1 MKQVALIRIVD
12 DDPSVGASFRFVL
25 EAVGYQVRTYESAAE
40 FLDGDDPTREGC
52 MLLDVRMPGL
62 SGPELQTRLA
72 EMKCDLPIIFLTAHG
87 EVRMAVEAVQA
98 GALDFLEK
106 PVDAEALLPLLA
118 RGCELHRRRRAV
130 ARDLKRAEVLWNEL
144 MRNGGRQSLSPRG
157 SPTGRRLKFWAFRR
171 TPSEAEG
178 RQCSESVSFTMQ
190 QNSLSFC
197 MTWGS
202 SELRHTGGG
211 RQNEE
216 ADFVRGERAC
226 HDDSYPCERVFVR
239 GRRI

>member
-1 MKQVALIRIVD
+1 MKQVPLIRIVD

-72 EMKCDLPIIFLTAHG
+72 KMKCDLPIIF
-87 EVRMAVEAVQA
+87 
-98 GALDFLEK
+98 
-106 PVDAEALLPLLA
+106 LPLLA

-144 MRNGGRQSLSPRG
+144 
-157 SPTGRRLKFWAFRR
+157 TDAERR
-171 TPSEAEG
+171 TAELVAKGLPNRQAAEILGLSEDTVRSRRASVFGKLELHNAAEL
-178 RQCSESVSFTMQ
+178 SEFLHDMA
-190 QNSLSFC
+190 
-197 MTWGS
+197 
-202 SELRHTGGG
+202 ELRT
-211 RQNEE
+211 E
-216 ADFVRGERAC
+216 AHWWRTAE
-226 HDDSYPCERVFVR
+226 
-239 GRRI
+239 

>member
-1 MKQVALIRIVD
+1 MKQVPLIRIVD

-130 ARDLKRAEVLWNEL
+130 AKGLPNRQAAEILGLSEDTVRSRRASVFGKLEL
-144 MRNGGRQSLSPRG
+144 HNAAELSEF
-157 SPTGRRLKFWAFRR
+157 LHDMA
-171 TPSEAEG
+171 
-178 RQCSESVSFTMQ
+178 
-190 QNSLSFC
+190 
-197 MTWGS
+197 
-202 SELRHTGGG
+202 ELRT
-211 RQNEE
+211 E
-216 ADFVRGERAC
+216 AHWWRTAE
-226 HDDSYPCERVFVR
+226 
-239 GRRI
+239 

>member
-1 MKQVALIRIVD
+1 MKQVPLIRIVD

-144 MRNGGRQSLSPRG
+144 
-157 SPTGRRLKFWAFRR
+157 TDAERR
-171 TPSEAEG
+171 TAEILGLSEDTVRSRRASVFGKLELHNAAEL
-178 RQCSESVSFTMQ
+178 SEFLHDMA
-190 QNSLSFC
+190 
-197 MTWGS
+197 
-202 SELRHTGGG
+202 ELKT
-211 RQNEE
+211 E
-216 ADFVRGERAC
+216 AHWWRTAE
-226 HDDSYPCERVFVR
+226 
-239 GRRI
+239 

>member
-1 MKQVALIRIVD
+1 MKQVPLIRIVD

-72 EMKCDLPIIFLTAHG
+72 EMKCDLPIIFLTA
-87 EVRMAVEAVQA
+87 VQA

-144 MRNGGRQSLSPRG
+144 
-157 SPTGRRLKFWAFRR
+157 TDAERR
-171 TPSEAEG
+171 TAELVAKGLPNRQAAEILGLSEDTVRSRRASVFGKLELHNAAEL
-178 RQCSESVSFTMQ
+178 SEFLHDMA
-190 QNSLSFC
+190 
-197 MTWGS
+197 
-202 SELRHTGGG
+202 ELRT
-211 RQNEE
+211 E
-216 ADFVRGERAC
+216 AHWWRTAE
-226 HDDSYPCERVFVR
+226 
-239 GRRI
+239 

>member
-1 MKQVALIRIVD
+1 MKQVPLIRIVD

-144 MRNGGRQSLSPRG
+144 
-157 SPTGRRLKFWAFRR
+157 TDAERR
-171 TPSEAEG
+171 TAELVAKG
-178 RQCSESVSFTMQ
+178 LPNR
-190 QNSLSFC
+190 LSFC
-197 MTWGS
+197 MTWRS

>member
-1 MKQVALIRIVD
+1 MKQVPLIRIVD

-25 EAVGYQVRTYESAAE
+25 EAVGYQVRTYESATE

-52 MLLDVRMPGL
+52 MLLDVRMSGL

-72 EMKCDLPIIFLTAHG
+72 KMKCDLPIIFLTAHG

-118 RGCELHRRRRAV
+118 RGCELHRRRRTV

-144 MRNGGRQSLSPRG
+144 
-157 SPTGRRLKFWAFRR
+157 TDAERR
-171 TPSEAEG
+171 TAELVAKGLPNRQAAEILGLSEDTVRSRRASVFGKLELHNAAEL
-178 RQCSESVSFTMQ
+178 SEFLHDMA
-190 QNSLSFC
+190 
-197 MTWGS
+197 
-202 SELRHTGGG
+202 ELRT
-211 RQNEE
+211 E
-216 ADFVRGERAC
+216 AHWWRTAE
-226 HDDSYPCERVFVR
+226 
-239 GRRI
+239 

>member
-1 MKQVALIRIVD
+1 MKQVPLIRIVD

-25 EAVGYQVRTYESAAE
+25 EAVGYQVRTYESATE

-52 MLLDVRMPGL
+52 MLLDVRMSGL

-72 EMKCDLPIIFLTAHG
+72 KMKCDLPIIFLTAHG

-144 MRNGGRQSLSPRG
+144 
-157 SPTGRRLKFWAFRR
+157 TDAERR
-171 TPSEAEG
+171 TAELVAKGLPNRQAAEIRFISE
-178 RQCSESVSFTMQ
+178 
-190 QNSLSFC
+190 
-197 MTWGS
+197 
-202 SELRHTGGG
+202 
-211 RQNEE
+211 
-216 ADFVRGERAC
+216 VRGTR
-226 HDDSYPCERVFVR
+226 P
-239 GRRI
+239 

>member
-1 MKQVALIRIVD
+1 MKQVPLIRIVD

-52 MLLDVRMPGL
+52 MLLDVRMPG
-62 SGPELQTRLA
+62 
-72 EMKCDLPIIFLTAHG
+72 PIIFLTAHG

-144 MRNGGRQSLSPRG
+144 
-157 SPTGRRLKFWAFRR
+157 TDAERR
-171 TPSEAEG
+171 TAELVAKGLPNRQAAEILGLSEDTVRSRRASVFGKLELHNAAEL
-178 RQCSESVSFTMQ
+178 SEFLHDMA
-190 QNSLSFC
+190 
-197 MTWGS
+197 
-202 SELRHTGGG
+202 ELKT
-211 RQNEE
+211 E
-216 ADFVRGERAC
+216 AHWWRTAE
-226 HDDSYPCERVFVR
+226 
-239 GRRI
+239 

>member
-1 MKQVALIRIVD
+1 MKQVPLIRIVD

-118 RGCELHRRRRAV
+118 RGCELHRRRRA
-130 ARDLKRAEVLWNEL
+130 DAE
-144 MRNGGRQSLSPRG
+144 
-157 SPTGRRLKFWAFRR
+157 RR
-171 TPSEAEG
+171 TAELVAKGLPNRQAAEILGLSEDTVRSRRASVFGKLELHNAAEL
-178 RQCSESVSFTMQ
+178 SEFLHDMA
-190 QNSLSFC
+190 
-197 MTWGS
+197 
-202 SELRHTGGG
+202 ELRT
-211 RQNEE
+211 E
-216 ADFVRGERAC
+216 AHWWRTAE
-226 HDDSYPCERVFVR
+226 
-239 GRRI
+239 